1 MHFEL
6 QSNSFP
12 LELADQDPDVAELA
26 MGSKMRK
33 SDLLSTHPFST
44 RSCTSSIIWEELFI
58 PILQIGN

>member
-1 MHFEL
+1 MHIEL

-44 RSCTSSIIWEELFI
+44 RSCTSSIIREELFI